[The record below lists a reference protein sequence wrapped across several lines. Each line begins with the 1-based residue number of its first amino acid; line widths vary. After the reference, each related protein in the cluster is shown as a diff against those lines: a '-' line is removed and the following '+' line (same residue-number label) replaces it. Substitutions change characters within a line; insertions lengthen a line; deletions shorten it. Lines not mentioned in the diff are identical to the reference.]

1 MNHIAEPRA
10 QSISHAPLRLILIL
24 GALSAFAPF
33 ATDMYLSGFPA
44 IARDL
49 HTDVAHVQLSLASF
63 FMGLC
68 VGQLLYGPMTDAWGR
83 RGPLLAGIWLFTVT
97 SLVLVLSTRVEMF
110 VGVRAL
116 QAIGGCAGMIVARAV
131 IQDLMEPREAAR
143 TLSTMMMV
151 QGLGPVLA
159 PLLGSWLLALAGW
172 KSVFV
177 FLALF
182 GGACLLAV
190 WRALPETLPVE
201 RRRRLHLG
209 DTLRTFGQ
217 LLRMPGFLL
226 PALTCAMAM
235 AAMFAYI
242 AGSPYVFMTLHGVSQ
257 QHYGWLFAFNGIG
270 MVIAGRI
277 NVVLLRRLAPT
288 AVLRVAVCVMA
299 VAALALLLLRDS
311 SALPWLMAPLFVCI
325 GCVPMVAANSVA
337 MAMGVGRFAAGS
349 ASSLVGALQFGLA
362 ACASALVGALD
373 DGTALP
379 MTVVMVGC
387 TAIAAVL
394 AWLQPRPAH

>member
-131 IQDLMEPREAAR
+131 IQDLMAPREAAR

-159 PLLGSWLLALAGW
+159 PLMGSWLLALAGW

-209 DTLRTFGQ
+209 DTLRTFGPD
-217 LLRMPGFLL
+217 LRDGD
-226 PALTCAMAM
+226 
-235 AAMFAYI
+235 
-242 AGSPYVFMTLHGVSQ
+242 GRDVRLH
-257 QHYGWLFAFNGIG
+257 
-270 MVIAGRI
+270 
-277 NVVLLRRLAPT
+277 RRLAVCVHDP
-288 AVLRVAVCVMA
+288 ARRQPAALRLAVCVQRHRHDHRRADQRGPAAPAGADGGAARGGLRDGGRRAGVA
-299 VAALALLLLRDS
+299 VAA
-311 SALPWLMAPLFVCI
+311 
-325 GCVPMVAANSVA
+325 
-337 MAMGVGRFAAGS
+337 
-349 ASSLVGALQFGLA
+349 
-362 ACASALVGALD
+362 
-373 DGTALP
+373 
-379 MTVVMVGC
+379 
-387 TAIAAVL
+387 
-394 AWLQPRPAH
+394 

>member
-1 MNHIAEPRA
+1 MSEVADA
-10 QSISHAPLRLILIL
+10 STQAVTHAPLRLVLIL

-44 IARDL
+44 IAGDL
-49 HTDVAHVQLSLASF
+49 RTDVAHVQLSLSSF
-63 FMGLC
+63 FLGLC

-83 RGPLLAGIWLFTVT
+83 RGPLLAGIWLFTVA
-97 SLVLVLSTRVEMF
+97 SLLLVLSRQVEIF
-110 VGVRAL
+110 IGVRAL
-116 QAIGGCAGMIVARAV
+116 QAVGGCAGMIVARAV
-131 IQDLMEPREAAR
+131 IQDLMAPREAAR

-159 PLLGSWLLALAGW
+159 PLLGGWLLALAGW

-182 GGACLLAV
+182 GSACLVAV
-190 WRALPETLPVE
+190 WRGLPETLPVA
-201 RRRRLHLG
+201 RRRPLHLG

-217 LLRMPGFLL
+217 LLRLPGFLL

-257 QHYGWLFAFNGIG
+257 QHYGWLFACNGIG

-288 AVLRVAVCVMA
+288 VVLRVAACVMA
-299 VAALALLLLRDS
+299 VAALVLLLLRDS
-311 SALPWLMAPLFVCI
+311 SALPWLVAPLFVCI

-362 ACASALVGALD
+362 AGASALVGALD

-379 MTVVMVGC
+379 MTAVMVGC
-387 TAIAAVL
+387 TATAAVL
-394 AWLQPRPAH
+394 AWLQPRPAQ